1 MPRTSDNG
9 GGGGGGVSNVTASA
23 PLSSSGGATPDISYV
38 GPFTSPVEI
47 DQGGLLGA
55 NLILNQTGFGGSYWI
70 VKSSGAA
77 DPAGA
82 GAYAVQSYTDGTTP
96 FVIMPVTNF
105 VGINTTSPI
114 SELTISGVQTFIP
127 HAETVCT
134 YGMQMVDVN
143 TAIQWIPSTGII
155 FKNAFSGPSGDRAII
170 RGDGS
175 VGIGTTSPSYKLD
188 INGTFRC
195 VNDANL
201 NANVNVGGETS
212 FTSSSENVVS
222 FGQQL
227 VGSTAVQ
234 WIPSTG
240 LHFKYNATG
249 LGGFLVSITSAGN
262 VGIGTTTPNSKL
274 AVSGLPVY
282 ADNASAITGGLVAGD
297 FYRTGGDPDLV
308 CVVH

>member
-1 MPRTSDNG
+1 MINNLAHANYSESS
-9 GGGGGGVSNVTASA
+9 GGGGGGVSSVTASS
-23 PLSSSGGATPDISYV
+23 PLASSGGATPNITFV
-38 GPFTSPVEI
+38 GPLPSTVV
-47 DQGGLLGA
+47 GG
-55 NLILNQTGFGGSYWI
+55 
-70 VKSSGAA
+70 
-77 DPAGA
+77 
-82 GAYAVQSYTDGTTP
+82 
-96 FVIMPVTNF
+96 
-105 VGINTTSPI
+105 
-114 SELTISGVQTFIP
+114 ELTFTPI
-127 HAETVCT
+127 AETVCT

-188 INGTFRC
+188 VNGTFRC

-274 AVSGLPVY
+274 AVVGLPVY
-282 ADNASAITGGLVAGD
+282 ANNAAAVGGGLAAGD
-297 FYRTGGDPDLV
+297 FYRTGGDPDTV

>member
-38 GPFTSPVEI
+38 GPFTAPIEI

-55 NLILNQTGFGGSYWI
+55 NLILNQTGYGGSYWI

-105 VGINTTSPI
+105 VGINTTSP
-114 SELTISGVQTFIP
+114 SYNL
-127 HAETVCT
+127 
-134 YGMQMVDVN
+134 DV
-143 TAIQWIPSTGII
+143 
-155 FKNAFSGPSGDRAII
+155 
-170 RGDGS
+170 
-175 VGIGTTSPSYKLD
+175 
-188 INGTFRC
+188 NGTFRC

-212 FTSSSENVVS
+212 FSSSSENVVN

-249 LGGFLVSITSAGN
+249 LGGFLATITSAGN
-262 VGIGTTTPNSKL
+262 VGIGTTNPNSKL

-282 ADNASAITGGLVAGD
+282 VDNASAITGGLTAGD